1 MKTLGI
7 ACLNA
12 EIFLRQLWLIHWS
25 QSVLL
30 SYVCSF
36 IIQTVL
42 RVFLVFPTPPSTAK
56 NGLSCMC
63 FGLLLYIC
71 RCNSKLIFLLCLQKW
86 HLEWRG
92 KKKKKETKEHRQA
105 CNSFSKIKIQ
115 KIKIP
120 CACMVDLLLLCRR
133 KKTLSSQECNNKL
146 LCGCTCCYNTC
157 LSEGVFPVQSRFP
170 SFATLKKKKKRL
182 EDCIWKFMF
191 MSLLSL

>member
-1 MKTLGI
+1 
-7 ACLNA
+7 
-12 EIFLRQLWLIHWS
+12 
-25 QSVLL
+25 
-30 SYVCSF
+30 
-36 IIQTVL
+36 
-42 RVFLVFPTPPSTAK
+42 
-56 NGLSCMC
+56 MC

-133 KKTLSSQECNNKL
+133 KKTHSSQECNNKL

-170 SFATLKKKKKRL
+170 SFATLKKKKKAGRL
-182 EDCIWKFMF
+182 HMEIHVYVAVKFVDEKVGEADFAHWQVMYI
-191 MSLLSL
+191 LWV